1 MLIIPIQGSSN
12 KLLDQIKKATE
23 KRIKTEADEEKE
35 VPDSALSLDEL
46 AAREL
51 IRGNLYTVHG
61 NVILY
66 LIKLQKQ
73 KIAV

>member
-1 MLIIPIQGSSN
+1 LLIIPIQGSSN

-51 IRGNLYTVHG
+51 IRGNLYTVHE
-61 NVILY
+61 NVLLNI
-66 LIKLQKQ
+66 IKLQKQ